1 VLRYG
6 LVLVVA
12 WIGMMKFTSYE
23 ANGIQPLVAHSP
35 LMSWMY
41 SFLSVQQLSDIL
53 GNCRNLDF
61 HLDRVATLVCKGLS
75 LGSAATAIMFL
86 TTLTFLFSPP
96 GREPSLGGFPALSAA
111 VGQFP
116 GRDIVI
122 LGAAIWLLGEAWTSE
137 AFRTWAS
144 EGLTPFGQKEQSTG
158 TGPA

>member
-96 GREPSLGGFPALSAA
+96 DGSQVLVAFPRSRPQLANSRGGTSLYLGRLFGYSERLGRLRRSG
-111 VGQFP
+111 P
-116 GRDIVI
+116 GLRK
-122 LGAAIWLLGEAWTSE
+122 A
-137 AFRTWAS
+137 
-144 EGLTPFGQKEQSTG
+144 
-158 TGPA
+158 